1 MDVCE
6 PGRALNREIAEAERL
21 VVPRR
26 IADKPRRIAILRGET
41 RRSRS
46 TLNTS
51 DTRHK
56 GTGPPCHV

>member
-26 IADKPRRIAILRGET
+26 IADKPRRIAICYGG
-41 RRSRS
+41 
-46 TLNTS
+46 
-51 DTRHK
+51 DP
-56 GTGPPCHV
+56 G